1 MLHAH
6 RILPY
11 GQWPDE
17 RSRGTVTLAADDR
30 HVRRIRIATDRG
42 EDVLVD
48 LSEAAYLG
56 DGDALILEEG
66 GYVVVR
72 AAVED
77 LVEIKAGPGQ
87 LARIAWHIGN
97 RHFPAELRDD
107 CILIHD
113 DHVMVDMLVGL
124 GATVRRV
131 RAPFRPEGGAYD
143 NVGEHG
149 HSHGAGGH
157 HHHHGNGHDHH

>member
-6 RILPY
+6 RIVPQ

-30 HVRRIRIATDRG
+30 HIRRMRIATDRG
-42 EDVLVD
+42 EDVLID
-48 LSEAAYLG
+48 LGEAAYLG

-107 CILIHD
+107 CILIRD

-131 RAPFRPEGGAYD
+131 RSPFRPEGGAYE
-143 NVGEHG
+143 NLGAHG
-149 HSHGAGGH
+149 HSHGAEGH
-157 HHHHGNGHDHH
+157 HHHDH